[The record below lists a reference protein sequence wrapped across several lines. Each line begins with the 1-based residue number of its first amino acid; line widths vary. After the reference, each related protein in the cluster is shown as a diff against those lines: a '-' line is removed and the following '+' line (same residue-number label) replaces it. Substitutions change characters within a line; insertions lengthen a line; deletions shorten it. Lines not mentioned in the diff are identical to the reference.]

1 MPHNSGVLLSLVVV
15 RAVAIAAIAAQSA
28 PPLPQLSLETF
39 PPAAR
44 AAIAEAHG
52 AAVRNDRDGR
62 AAGTLGRVLHA
73 WEQWDTAHEA
83 YRRAQALEPRVFEWH
98 YLDAVV
104 LQRLAR
110 QVEAADSL
118 RAALAANPGYLP
130 ARVKLAEAL
139 LEAGELA
146 ESRRLFEKLIVEPA
160 AEPAAQVGLGRI
172 AAAERRHDAAIGHF
186 ERAVSLFPEL
196 GAAYYG
202 LSRSYRA
209 TGRAADADRALEQHR
224 RYGTRWPAIDDP
236 TLAAISGL
244 REDAR
249 AELQRGIALAAS
261 DLNAAIAAHESAL
274 LRDPTLVQAH
284 ANLLS
289 LYGRARDWPKAEAH
303 YRAAQD
309 AGLRTADLYYDY
321 AVVQAMQEKWQPA
334 KEAYQQAI
342 AVNPAHAN
350 ARNNLGQL
358 LERERDAQ
366 GALAQYTQ
374 AVEAQPAFRIGR
386 FNLGRM
392 LLVLGRPDEAI
403 SHFAKLQQPVDA
415 ETPRYL
421 FALSTAYVR
430 AGKRTEGVKLGE
442 DARRL
447 ALEYGQTDF
456 AAVIA
461 AELAKLK

>member
-1 MPHNSGVLLSLVVV
+1 MSLVVV
-15 RAVAIAAIAAQSA
+15 WALAIAAIAAQSA

-83 YRRAQALEPRVFEWH
+83 YLRAQALEPRAFEWH

-110 QVEAADSL
+110 HGEAAERL
-118 RAALAANPGYLP
+118 RAALVANPAYLP

-139 LEAGELA
+139 FEAGELA
-146 ESRRLFEKLIVEPA
+146 ASRGLFEALAAEPA
-160 AEPAAQVGLGRI
+160 AAPAAQVGLGRI
-172 AAAERRHDAAIGHF
+172 DAAEGRHAAAIGHF

-196 GAAYYG
+196 AAAYYG

-224 RYGTRWPAIDDP
+224 RYGARWPAIEDP
-236 TLAAISGL
+236 VLGAIAGL
-244 REDAR
+244 RDDAR

-261 DLNAAIAAHESAL
+261 GDVAAAIVAHEAAL

-289 LYGRARDWPKAEAH
+289 LYGRARNWPKAEAH
-303 YRAAQD
+303 YRAALD
-309 AGLRTADLYYDY
+309 AGLRTADVYYDY

-342 AVNPAHAN
+342 AINPAHAN

-358 LERERDAQ
+358 LERERDAE

-374 AVEAQPAFRIGR
+374 AVDAQPTFRVGR

-392 LLVLGRPDEAI
+392 LLVLGRPDQAVA
-403 SHFAKLQQPVDA
+403 HFAMLQQPVDA

-430 AGKRTEGVKLGE
+430 AGKTAEGVKLGNE
-442 DARRL
+442 ARRL